1 METYSIATFN
11 IHNFRNAGQQIT
23 LREII
28 DTIQKYDIVALQ
40 EVSDND
46 KLNEIIKGWNYIYN
60 RSTLLLSKYPIKE
73 TVTDKNTK
81 ERHTAAII
89 QLPGKN
95 IFVSNVHLNY
105 RDEKLRIGEMENI
118 IRLINPYVQS
128 YPSILLGD
136 FNALTRN
143 DYDYSKWSNI
153 YNIREKGK
161 WELPVHILT
170 DSLNMLW
177 DDSGKDNYSET
188 CRYNTRIDYIYT
200 KEINKINYEVVKTM
214 PHISDHN
221 LVTISF
227 E

>member
-73 TVTDKNTK
+73 NVTDKNIK
-81 ERHTAAII
+81 ERHTAALI
-89 QLPGKN
+89 QLPSKRV
-95 IFVSNVHLNY
+95 FVSNIHLNY
-105 RDEKLRIGEMENI
+105 RDENIRITEMDNI
-118 IRLINPYVQS
+118 MKLINPYVQS

-136 FNALTRN
+136 FNALTSN
-143 DYDYSKWSNI
+143 DYDNSEWANI
-153 YNIREKGK
+153 YNIREKGN

-170 DSLNMLW
+170 DSLNILW
-177 DDSGKDNYSET
+177 EDSGKDNYSQT